1 MASQESG
8 QRAAGLPRF
17 CPAEVA
23 VYLNAPHSHPHD
35 LLRIVSSAV
44 KIFQGR
50 FGRVALLDMDAPL
63 VGHAHHHCHILIKAG
78 GADSEFTVRG
88 ERAPLTDDSAVLVN
102 AWEHH
107 AYEHEV
113 AAGERTLIL
122 ALYIEPGW
130 LADLQ
135 RSLAMSGHPRFFPQS
150 CVRISGATRRHA
162 EEFVLELWWG
172 DEISAGRL
180 EDLLFNLITDVVET
194 YSGWRDLASLL
205 RSKPPVAMD
214 PRVRRSIAMMKQD
227 IGHDLDVDSLA
238 SSAGLSRA
246 HFFTLF
252 QRDTHVTPMVYA
264 NVLRFEAAVKRL
276 TQGGEP
282 VGEVAHE
289 LGFSAPGHFSRFFR
303 QHLGITPSDYRRVV
317 NLFEPPQDDAA
328 RLESIQV

>member
-1 MASQESG
+1 M
-8 QRAAGLPRF
+8 
-17 CPAEVA
+17 
-23 VYLNAPHSHPHD
+23 
-35 LLRIVSSAV
+35 SSAV

-78 GADSEFTVRG
+78 GADSAFTVRG

-113 AAGERTLIL
+113 SPDQRTLIL

-135 RSLAMSGHPRFFPQS
+135 RSLAMSGHPRFFPQP
-150 CVRISGATRRHA
+150 CVRISAATRKHA

-180 EDLLFNLITDVVET
+180 EALLFDLITDVVET

-205 RSKPPVAMD
+205 RSKPPIAMD
-214 PRVRRSIAMMKQD
+214 PRVRQSIALMKQD
-227 IGHDLDVDSLA
+227 IARDLDVDTLA
-238 SSAGLSRA
+238 TRAGLSRA
-246 HFFTLF
+246 HFFKLF

-264 NVLRFEAAVKRL
+264 NVLRFEAAVQRL
-276 TQGGEP
+276 TQSVEP
-282 VGEVAHE
+282 VGQVAHD

-317 NLFEPPQDDAA
+317 NLFEPPTDEAVGA
-328 RLESIQV
+328 ETIQV

>member
-1 MASQESG
+1 M
-8 QRAAGLPRF
+8 
-17 CPAEVA
+17 
-23 VYLNAPHSHPHD
+23 
-35 LLRIVSSAV
+35 SSAV

-78 GADSEFTVRG
+78 GADSAFTVRG

-107 AYEHEV
+107 AYEHAV
-113 AAGERTLIL
+113 PDGERTLIL

-150 CVRISGATRRHA
+150 CVRISQATRKHA

-180 EDLLFNLITDVVET
+180 EDLLFDLITDVVET

-205 RSKPPVAMD
+205 RSKPPIAMD
-214 PRVRRSIAMMKQD
+214 PRVRRSIALMKQD
-227 IGHDLDVDSLA
+227 IGRDLDVDTLA
-238 SSAGLSRA
+238 NRAGLSRA

-264 NVLRFEAAVKRL
+264 NVLRFEAAVQRL
-276 TQGGEP
+276 TTGGEP

-317 NLFEPPQDDAA
+317 NLFEPPEDLGA
-328 RLESIQV
+328 RPEAIQV

>member
-1 MASQESG
+1 M
-8 QRAAGLPRF
+8 
-17 CPAEVA
+17 
-23 VYLNAPHSHPHD
+23 
-35 LLRIVSSAV
+35 SSAV

-78 GADSEFTVRG
+78 GADGAFSVRG

-107 AYEHEV
+107 AYEHP
-113 AAGERTLIL
+113 AAPGQRTLIL

-135 RSLAMSGHPRFFPQS
+135 RSLALSGHPRFFPQS
-150 CVRISGATRRHA
+150 CVRISSATRKITA
-162 EEFVLELWWG
+162 EFVLELWWA
-172 DEISAGRL
+172 DEVSPARL
-180 EDLLFNLITDVVET
+180 EDLLFNLIVAVIES
-194 YSGWRDLASLL
+194 YAGWRDLVSLL

-214 PRVRRSIAMMKQD
+214 PRIRQAIALMKQD
-227 IGHDLDVDSLA
+227 TPHELDVDALA
-238 SSAGLSRA
+238 ARAGLSRA

-252 QRDTHVTPMVYA
+252 QRDTQVTPLVYA
-264 NVLRFEAAVKRL
+264 NVLRFEAAVERL
-276 TQGGEP
+276 THTNESLGEM
-282 VGEVAHE
+282 AHD

-317 NLFEPPQDDAA
+317 NLFEPPAA
-328 RLESIQV
+328 GVSAPPTI